1 MDELT
6 MLHTARD
13 LPPTSLDDLSGSRT
27 ALDRAIAGAHPRTH
41 ARTRVHRRAGW
52 AFASVGVAA
61 AFAIGLVATNV
72 TVFGGTQHGA
82 SAQAAE
88 LLTAAA
94 DTTIHTID
102 PVVGPNQYLRID
114 TKGTSGEMTSD
125 ATGTNVVGYL
135 VKTSSSL
142 FIPKSAQT
150 NWVFLRSLPV
160 TFQTFGAASEAYA
173 TKSQAAMFA
182 EHGTTGEYFLGL
194 DGNFQGRPDY
204 TPASLHALPRD
215 PKALLDHF
223 YAMNPGSGNSNDG
236 KTFNLIVDV
245 LTTGFVPAD
254 LRAAL
259 YRAATQIP
267 GVNVTEKDVTMD
279 GRTGISIGRTEN
291 KTSVRHDIIIDPTDG
306 LVIGQRTIFLTGDS
320 GYPAGTAVGST
331 SVTTTVVDTAPDHA
345 PSK

>member
-61 AFAIGLVATNV
+61 TLAIGLVATNV

-88 LLTAAA
+88 LLNAAA

-114 TKGTSGEMTSD
+114 TKDIAGNGTQDRDG
-125 ATGTNVVGYL
+125 NLVGYL
-135 VKTSSSL
+135 TQSTRSL
-142 FIPKSAQT
+142 FIPKSAQK

-173 TKSQAAMFA
+173 TESQAAMFA
-182 EHGTTGEYFLGL
+182 EHGTTGDYFQGL
-194 DGNFQGRPDY
+194 NGNFQGRPDY
-204 TPASLHALPRD
+204 TPDSLHALPRD

-254 LRAAL
+254 LRASL
-259 YRAATQIP
+259 YKAAARIP
-267 GVNVTEKDVTMD
+267 GVNVTEKDATMD
-279 GRTGISIGRTEN
+279 GRTGISIGRTET
-291 KTSVRHDIIIDPTDG
+291 KTSARHDIIIDPTDG
-306 LVIGQRTIFLTGDS
+306 LVIGERTIFLIGDL
-320 GYPAGTAVGST
+320 GLPAGTAAGST
-331 SVTTTVVDTAPDHA
+331 SVITTVVDTAPDHA
-345 PSK
+345 PSN